1 MALMQRRL
9 LHGAQ
14 SIATYSGFPA
24 LDSAEFKRTIKIGEP

>member
-24 LDSAEFKRTIKIGEP
+24 LDSAEFDATKQLGEP